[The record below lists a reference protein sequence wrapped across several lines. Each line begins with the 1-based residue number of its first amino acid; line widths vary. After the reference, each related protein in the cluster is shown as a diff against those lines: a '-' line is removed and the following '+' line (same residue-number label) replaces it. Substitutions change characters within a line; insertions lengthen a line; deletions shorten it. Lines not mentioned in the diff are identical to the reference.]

1 MVRPDY
7 RLIPAT
13 TDGPATLLHLDD
25 PIGPYRG
32 SAPDGRGRSECP
44 AGRKGAASIL
54 GGGGGRALDGADGG
68 PMGWP

>member
-32 SAPDGRGRSECP
+32 SAPDGRGRSG
-44 AGRKGAASIL
+44 GRKGAASIL